1 MKEKQN
7 GTGMDPVQDPTPY
20 KSETEIWNSQFAAQK
35 TATWDRI
42 PDIELYMDQ
51 VVTFLDRQLVIQRES
66 EEERIIT
73 PSMINNYTKDN
84 VIPRAES
91 KKYSRDHIA
100 LLMVICSLKK
110 VLSMPDLS
118 NLLKDLKA
126 NEGDKV
132 EKFYERF
139 CEAQQIAVTRTSAA
153 VASEMEKADG
163 ANEKETLRNL
173 ALQLAIEAQTK
184 CIAAE
189 RILGILEKNPD
200 VRDKQEKAK

>member
-1 MKEKQN
+1 MKEKEN
-7 GTGMDPVQDPTPY
+7 VAGMDPAQDRNLF
-20 KSETEIWNSQFAAQK
+20 KSELENWNSQFAAQK
-35 TATWDRI
+35 TASWDRI

-51 VVTFLDRQLVIQRES
+51 VVTFLDRQFVIQREN

-100 LLMVICSLKK
+100 LLMVVCSLKK

-118 NLLKDLKA
+118 NLLKDFKA
-126 NEGDKV
+126 NESDQV

-139 CEAQQIAVTRTSAA
+139 RAVQEIAMTRTSGIIAA
-153 VASEMEKADG
+153 EMEKIDG
-163 ANEKETLRNL
+163 ENEKETLRNL
-173 ALQLAIEAQTK
+173 ALQLAVEAQTK

-189 RILGILEKNPD
+189 RILGVLEKNMD
-200 VRDKQEKAK
+200 VREKPEKAK